1 MGSLT
6 VGEITS
12 IVSVVLVGI
21 GVLVTYLTWR
31 SNTTK
36 QSKKDGE
43 REGTVNAFM
52 ETTEKQLSDLDKR
65 VFRLDERFFYF
76 SNAISAKLGIPL
88 YYETKSP
95 IVLTKAGKEL
105 AKEIEAQEWVD
116 KVSGIL
122 KEKVTGLD
130 AYGIEV
136 FCFEYVDDE
145 DQDQYSD
152 EEEKVIRA
160 SAYKRGIRAFDVR
173 RVLAIELRDRLL
185 KEAGLEDP

>member
-145 DQDQYSD
+145 DQYSD